1 MPGEI
6 AWPSS
11 ANGKATLAEIQAAMV
26 GFPRLLRWD
35 DFAMWDDADAERAGA
50 EAQVSTNVKVK
61 SWGLSL
67 GGKFGNFI
75 DNVKVVVTLDSLATR
90 ATKAA
95 RTARTAPRLLNHEQG
110 HFDIQA
116 LLARDVATKLL
127 NFHIESKTISGILQN
142 KSATNEDKS
151 SRLHRIIE
159 GQIDIAKK
167 KMNKLVSVLQD
178 DELGQEGIYDKDTE
192 HGRNEDEQRNWDILI
207 RYVKMTNVMFEDEL
221 VRRGMLPKAL

>member
-1 MPGEI
+1 M
-6 AWPSS
+6 AKDD
-11 ANGKATLAEIQAAMV
+11 KATLAETQAAMV

-35 DFAMWDDADAERAGA
+35 DFAMWDDADADRVGVD
-50 EAQVSTNVKVK
+50 AQVGTNVKVK
-61 SWGLSL
+61 SWALTL
-67 GGKFGNFI
+67 GGKFGNYI
-75 DNVKVVVTLDSLATR
+75 DNLKVVVTLDSLATR

-142 KSATNEDKS
+142 KSATEEDKS
-151 SRLHRIIE
+151 SRLHRIIND
-159 GQIDIAKK
+159 QIDIARQ